1 MSHQIRTKLAYP
13 SALLLGMLAALMIS
27 LEIVVVNLNPPQS
40 DIHLLLVF
48 MLGSGSASVG
58 SVFLL
63 YKLGVLEQFNSL
75 RWTLLANILLLV
87 ALIVLNVW
95 LTAQLMF
102 ISEHDFVLTIALLIF
117 AGAVSAL
124 SVFFIANVWI
134 ERIYRLG
141 NAAKRL
147 QSGDLQARLP
157 VRGKDELAQLTS
169 AFNRM
174 VDGLQAIEL
183 QKQHLEQTRRDLVAW
198 VSHDLRAPLANIRVL
213 NEAILDGVVSDPQTV
228 NRYIRTVQGEL
239 FHLSKMIDD
248 LFELAQLDAGNFVLH
263 CEPASLHDLI
273 SDALGSMSAKAE
285 GRGIRLEGAL
295 DAGIDLVTIAPNKI
309 QRVLHNLLENALE
322 HTPAGGA
329 ISLHARRIP
338 GAVEVRV
345 HNTGSVIP
353 TTDLPH
359 LFESFFRSEPSRAQ
373 SDGRRGTGLGLAI
386 VKGFVEAHG
395 GAVSVESSPAAGT
408 TFRFTIPAT
417 P

>member
-1 MSHQIRTKLAYP
+1 MSHQTRAKLVYP
-13 SALLLGMLAALMIS
+13 SVLLLGMLTALVIS

-40 DIHLLLVF
+40 DIQLLLVF

-63 YKLGVLEQFNSL
+63 YKLGALEQFNSL

-87 ALIVLNVW
+87 VLIVLNVW

-124 SVFFIANVWI
+124 SVFFIANAWI
-134 ERIYRLG
+134 ERIYQLG

-169 AFNRM
+169 AFNQM
-174 VDGLQAIEL
+174 IDGLQAIEL
-183 QKQHLEQTRRDLVAW
+183 QKQQLEQTRRDLVAW

-228 NRYIRTVQGEL
+228 NRYIRMVQGEL

-248 LFELAQLDAGNFVLH
+248 LFELAQLDAGNFVLQ

-273 SDALGSMSAKAE
+273 SDSLGSMSAKAE

-295 DAGIDLVTIAPNKI
+295 DAGINLVTIAPNKI

-322 HTPAGGA
+322 HTPAGGV
-329 ISLHARRIP
+329 ISIHVRRIP

-353 TTDLPH
+353 STDLPH

-395 GAVSVESSPAAGT
+395 GAVSVESSPEAGT
-408 TFRFTIPAT
+408 TFRFTIPDML
-417 P
+417 